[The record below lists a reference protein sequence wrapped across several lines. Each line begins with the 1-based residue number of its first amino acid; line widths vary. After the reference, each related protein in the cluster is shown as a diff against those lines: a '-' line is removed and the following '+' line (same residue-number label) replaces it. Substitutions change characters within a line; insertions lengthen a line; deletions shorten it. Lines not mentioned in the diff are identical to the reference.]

1 VLTSLMES
9 TRAVPCNLKQNLD
22 KVSTFNRQL
31 SLCEVAPTT
40 TRARPRLAKECKK
53 LYKVVRLVTAL
64 NKFISVHFLHRYA
77 ELFRFIFVSN
87 QPNFASSCQDS
98 FGVST
103 VVTYSCSVH
112 ECTTLDIWQSA
123 LHPFAVG
130 LAMFALQIGARN
142 VIWISCNARRT
153 PMLPA
158 YLFT

>member
-1 VLTSLMES
+1 
-9 TRAVPCNLKQNLD
+9 
-22 KVSTFNRQL
+22 
-31 SLCEVAPTT
+31 
-40 TRARPRLAKECKK
+40 
-53 LYKVVRLVTAL
+53 VRLVTAL

-112 ECTTLDIWQSA
+112 ECTTLDSWQNA

-130 LAMFALQIGARN
+130 LTMFALQIGARN
-142 VIWISCNARRT
+142 FNWISCNARRT

-158 YLFT
+158 YVLRSAEGYMWSVRGNCTSPAMKSRSSDESHAVSSKLEYQA